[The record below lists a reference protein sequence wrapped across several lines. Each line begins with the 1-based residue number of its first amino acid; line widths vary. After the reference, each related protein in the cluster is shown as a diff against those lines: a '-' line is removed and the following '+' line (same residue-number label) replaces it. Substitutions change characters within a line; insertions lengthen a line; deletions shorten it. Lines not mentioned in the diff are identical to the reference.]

1 MLCGIGETFK
11 RLKDSGRKIILFELV
26 YKLGATAIVYP
37 LLILMLEGLLAAS
50 GVNYPP
56 QYANPIENVHS
67 KHVTCCFGKHKI
79 TDSHDI
85 NCHKRYEIVK
95 NQW

>member
-1 MLCGIGETFK
+1 MLCGIGETFR

-50 GVNYPP
+50 GVNYLTNE
-56 QYANPIENVHS
+56 YIVKILANPF
-67 KHVTCCFGKHKI
+67 T
-79 TDSHDI
+79 
-85 NCHKRYEIVK
+85 
-95 NQW
+95 W